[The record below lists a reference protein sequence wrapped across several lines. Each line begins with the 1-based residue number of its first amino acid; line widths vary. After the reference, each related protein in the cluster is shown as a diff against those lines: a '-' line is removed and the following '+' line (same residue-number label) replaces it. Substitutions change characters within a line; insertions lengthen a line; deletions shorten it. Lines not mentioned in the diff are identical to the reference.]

1 MCICDGCGK
10 LIESK
15 FIYCPWCGYSR
26 VAQEKE
32 EAQELRVAKIKQQQR
47 ELRLGRIEKM
57 EEELEALEKELN
69 VLVLSAEMAR

>member
-10 LIESK
+10 LIDSK
-15 FIYCPWCGYSR
+15 FYYCPWCGYSK
-26 VAQEKE
+26 VEQEKE
-32 EAQELRVAKIKQQQR
+32 EAQELRVAKIEQQQR